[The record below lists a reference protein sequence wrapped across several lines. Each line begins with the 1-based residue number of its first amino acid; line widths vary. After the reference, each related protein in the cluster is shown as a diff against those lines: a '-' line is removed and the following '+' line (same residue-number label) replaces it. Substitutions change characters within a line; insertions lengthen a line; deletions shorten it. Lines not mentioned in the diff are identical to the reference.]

1 MPKPR
6 LDPDVRRAVDA
17 WVGESTRIAYVE
29 SVLRDV
35 KISVDPLVPG
45 RKPKDLAIGVLEDVA
60 REVRSA
66 RPESAREVGP
76 MLDRLLDEKLSF
88 LETPLPPRVTRQD
101 DVFSEDSATTVVMPD
116 IGDEERVILRGFIE
130 ANVIDV
136 ARRDTWVIAGLLSY
150 LVVASRTSPVSD
162 PRLPWPKQG
171 VEPARAPWWPALWL
185 SGQRNVFP
193 LANGKDPC
201 ARTRSNRLQKLRAA
215 YERMLIRATDLG
227 EMVRDESDD

>member
-1 MPKPR
+1 
-6 LDPDVRRAVDA
+6 
-17 WVGESTRIAYVE
+17 
-29 SVLRDV
+29 
-35 KISVDPLVPG
+35 
-45 RKPKDLAIGVLEDVA
+45 
-60 REVRSA
+60 
-66 RPESAREVGP
+66 

-150 LVVASRTSPVSD
+150 LVVASRTSPVLD

-171 VEPARAPWWPALWL
+171 VELARAPWWPALWL

-201 ARTRSNRLQKLRAA
+201 ARNRSNRLRKLRAA